1 MTLFLQFL
9 FSGIMLGGIY
19 GLIAVGIVL
28 IVKGTKVF
36 NFAHGDLAALGA
48 YLFWGLLVQAQLNIG
63 LSVVVMLIFA
73 AILAVFLER
82 FILRPM
88 IGQPLLSTIM
98 VTIGVGQIF
107 AGIITLLWPGP
118 GRTFPHIM
126 PSGTFHVGPIALSLE
141 ALISF
146 AICIVALICFYF
158 LFQHTNIGLA
168 MRGTAEDHQLAQSGG
183 IQVTRIF
190 AVCWFIGIML
200 ASMGGILIG
209 NLHQVDRP
217 AVAHFVLKSFAVVIF
232 GGLESIVGALIAG
245 IFVGMLE
252 ILGAGYL
259 DPLVGGGLGEIIPF
273 VVLLTILLIKPYGLF
288 GYKRIERV

>member
-9 FSGIMLGGIY
+9 LSGIMLGGIY
-19 GLIAVGIVL
+19 GLTAVGIVL

-48 YLFWGLLVQAQLNIG
+48 YLFWCLLVQAQLHVG
-63 LSVVVMLIFA
+63 VSVILMVVYA
-73 AILAVFLER
+73 WVLALLLER

-98 VTIGVGQIF
+98 VTIGIGQIF
-107 AGIITLLWPGP
+107 AGIVTLLWPGP
-118 GRTFPHIM
+118 GRSFPKII
-126 PSGTFHVGPIALSLE
+126 PSGTVHLGGIALSLE
-141 ALISF
+141 SLISF
-146 AICIVALICFYF
+146 AVCALVLIGFYV

-200 ASMGGILIG
+200 SAIGGILIA
-209 NLHQVDRP
+209 NLHQLDRM
-217 AVAHFVLKSFAVVIF
+217 AVASFVLKAFAVVIF
-232 GGLESIVGALIAG
+232 GGLESITGAVIAG
-245 IFVGMLE
+245 VLVGVME
-252 ILGAGYL
+252 MLGAGYL
-259 DPLVGGGLGEIIPF
+259 DPLVGGGLAEVIPF
-273 VVLLTILLIKPYGLF
+273 IVLLMILLIKPYGLF
-288 GYKRIERV
+288 GYVRIERV